1 MVPTKALKLS
11 TSTPT
16 LAPTSLPITS
26 STVAAA
32 PVPED
37 EEEEDDYPS
46 AEEADED
53 YDATNEPDQGE
64 SDSEAVGDKQSLR
77 VEQTRSKLIKELKAA
92 PTFDR
97 LLDPYPTVAKV
108 AIVRYCQTAHEPYL
122 VYKTPAG
129 KVVGTPLRNLTPA
142 WTLEVHVVVA
152 MMEYLNHDMAVW
164 SEAGVLN
171 VDKLREY
178 MDETNFYAQD
188 RFDDF
193 VRTLASPVRQSSLH
207 LA

>member
-1 MVPTKALKLS
+1 MASTKALMS

-26 STVAAA
+26 STLATA
-32 PVPED
+32 PAPED
-37 EEEEDDYPS
+37 EEEEDNYPS

-64 SDSEAVGDKQSLR
+64 SDCEAVGDKQSLR
-77 VEQTRSKLIKELKAA
+77 MEQTRSKLIKELKAA

-108 AIVRYCQTAHEPYL
+108 AIVRYCHTAHEPYL

-152 MMEYLNHDMAVW
+152 VMEFMNHNMAVW
-164 SEAGVLN
+164 SGDGVLN

-178 MDETNFYAQD
+178 LDETNFYAQD

-193 VRTLASPVRQSSLH
+193 VRTLASPVRQSSLR
-207 LA
+207 LV

>member
-1 MVPTKALKLS
+1 LAP
-11 TSTPT
+11 
-16 LAPTSLPITS
+16 APTSLPITS
-26 STVAAA
+26 STSVTA
-32 PVPED
+32 PNQADED
-37 EEEEDDYPS
+37 EEDNYPS

-53 YDATNEPDQGE
+53 YDAANDPDEGE
-64 SDSEAVGDKQSLR
+64 ADGEAVGDKQSLR
-77 VEQTRSKLIKELKAA
+77 LERARSKVMEELKAA

-97 LLDPYPTVAKV
+97 LLDPCSTVAKV
-108 AIVRYCQTAHEPYL
+108 AVVRFCHTAHEPYL

-152 MMEYLNHDMAVW
+152 VMEFMNHNMAVW
-164 SEAGVLN
+164 SGDGVLN

-178 MDETNFYAQD
+178 VDETNFYAQD

-193 VRTLASPVRQSSLH
+193 VRTLASPVRQSSLN